1 MSISE
6 PNLPEFNIEQ
16 ALKGHLVQLRNGKV
30 AIVVY
35 NAHRH
40 NIINPENPER
50 REPLVGFLFNPDT
63 DTINFDY
70 TYFWALDGAFNECSG
85 DEDIV
90 GMYNRTQSEILEY
103 AFKNNKCLKAHHEKF
118 GYASVK
124 PIGKTRDGE
133 YMFIEE
139 DAKADT
145 FTLLKDYTFE
155 LV

>member
-1 MSISE
+1 MHS
-6 PNLPEFNIEQ
+6 
-16 ALKGHLVQLRNGKV
+16 
-30 AIVVY
+30 
-35 NAHRH
+35 
-40 NIINPENPER
+40 
-50 REPLVGFLFNPDT
+50 
-63 DTINFDY
+63 
-70 TYFWALDGAFNECSG
+70 
-85 DEDIV
+85 
-90 GMYNRTQSEILEY
+90 
-103 AFKNNKCLKAHHEKF
+103 KNNKCLKAHHEKF